1 MRDYIAKFNGQTL
14 VTFTAF
20 SVELAKAAA
29 QRYARD
35 NVLHLDTVKAAT

>member
-1 MRDYIAKFNGQTL
+1 MRKYLAKFNGQTL

-29 QRYARD
+29 HRYARD
-35 NVLHLDTVKAAT
+35 NVLHLKTAKEAA